1 MRPFDLAVLALCVA
15 AAAPRAAAAPA
26 AKPSAAAVPTGQFP
40 VAGNV
45 TFAEL
50 SAATVEA
57 CPEAAGFYDNAESGN
72 FTSYLSAGILSLA
85 YSLDLPAGALVVL
98 APSDAAFA
106 AALASGA
113 LTQAQLADP
122 EVAGEL
128 IAQHVGVAAGGDAP
142 SAAIAN
148 VEPDAMEFFV
158 GGAPASAAAVGDAVV
173 AGGAGAGAEVR
184 LASTGQR
191 ARVLTVGGCP
201 EAGLFVASVDTLLLP
216 KKYAAAAAAAAPA
229 SGAAAAAAGGLAAAA
244 LALVAAAL

>member
-1 MRPFDLAVLALCVA
+1 MRPFALAVLSLCVA
-15 AAAPRAAAAPA
+15 AASPRAAAAPA
-26 AKPSAAAVPTGQFP
+26 AKPSAAVPAGQFP
-40 VAGNV
+40 VAGNI

-122 EVAGEL
+122 AVAGEL

-148 VEPDAMEFFV
+148 AEPDAMEFFV
-158 GGAPASAAAVGDAVV
+158 GGAPASPAAVCDAVV
-173 AGGAGAGAEVR
+173 AGGAGAEVG
-184 LASTGQR
+184 LASSGQR

-216 KKYAAAAAAAAPA
+216 KKYAAAAAAAAGTPA
-229 SGAAAAAAGGLAAAA
+229 SRAARAAAGGFVGAALALAAAA
-244 LALVAAAL
+244 L